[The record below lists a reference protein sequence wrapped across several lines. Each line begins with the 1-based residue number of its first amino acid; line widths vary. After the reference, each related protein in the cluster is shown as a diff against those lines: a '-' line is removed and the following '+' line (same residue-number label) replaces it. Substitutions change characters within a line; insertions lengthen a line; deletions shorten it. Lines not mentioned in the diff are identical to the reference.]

1 MKANKKLLVSF
12 LALNAVL
19 SVNASGAE
27 KAASSKYDRM
37 YNSMVKN
44 LEQGKSNQKNYEII
58 ERILNQKNKELKD
71 LYLQGEYVIKPEYLE
86 WQVFFSGFYD

>member
-19 SVNASGAE
+19 SANASGAE
-27 KAASSKYDRM
+27 SSASSKYDRM

-58 ERILNQKNKELKD
+58 ERILNQKNKEN
-71 LYLQGEYVIKPEYLE
+71 E
-86 WQVFFSGFYD
+86 

>member
-1 MKANKKLLVSF
+1 MKANRKLLVSF

-58 ERILNQKNKELKD
+58 EI
-71 LYLQGEYVIKPEYLE
+71 
-86 WQVFFSGFYD
+86 